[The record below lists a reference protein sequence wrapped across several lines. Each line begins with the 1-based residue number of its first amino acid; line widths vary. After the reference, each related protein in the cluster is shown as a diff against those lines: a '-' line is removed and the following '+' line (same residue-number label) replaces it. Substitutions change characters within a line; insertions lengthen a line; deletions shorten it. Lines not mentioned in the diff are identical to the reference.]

1 MSSIAYLKHLPVDF
15 IKIDGAFVKEILNS
29 KVDRAM
35 VEMITRTAKIMQ
47 KQVIAE
53 FVETPAIL
61 EELRAIGV
69 DYVQGYAIGRPVP
82 VLSLREE
89 KIA

>member
-1 MSSIAYLKHLPVDF
+1 
-15 IKIDGAFVKEILNS
+15 
-29 KVDRAM
+29 M
-35 VEMITRTAKIMQ
+35 VEMIIRAAKIMQ

-53 FVETPAIL
+53 FVETPEIL

-82 VLSLREE
+82 VLTVWEE